1 MKITFFILSLVFIL
15 QLFGCG
21 GESKLEVQKRIET
34 LNMAILLKVQECGS
48 RPEFPL
54 IQIDKKTNPPE
65 YGTRACTV
73 EILFQRCPFTN
84 YPIICLEFYK
94 YDVPNS
100 GPTLLKIK

>member
-1 MKITFFILSLVFIL
+1 MKQKTIYSL
-15 QLFGCG
+15 LFLFLTVTVCG
-21 GESKLEVQKRIET
+21 GESKEEVQKRIDT
-34 LNMAILLKVQECGS
+34 LNLAIVLKVQECGS

-73 EILFQRCPFTN
+73 EIIFQKCPFTT
-84 YPIICLEFYK
+84 YPLICLEFYK

-100 GPTLLKIK
+100 GPSLLKLK